1 MPSSVKERHR
11 RFRIGALL
19 GRRLIDKVFG
29 GYFRLAR
36 ENFRSEM
43 ERNAVLAAQQRIA
56 QMKAEPPVARIRDAE
71 FRVFSQ
77 FGEDGIIQYLI
88 HHVPIK
94 NDTFIEFG
102 VEDYDEANT
111 RFLLVNNN
119 WRGLILD
126 QNPALTAKLCSDP
139 MYWRHELIAV
149 SSFIT
154 PENIDR
160 LIEGAGFSGDV
171 GLLSIDV
178 DGNDYWVWRAISVV
192 SPRIVVCEFNSL
204 FGWRYP
210 VSVSYDKDF
219 DKTRAHY
226 SNLFFGASLP
236 ALCHLAKEKGYEFV
250 GSNSTGGNA
259 FFVRRDLARDLPRPT
274 VEEGYVR
281 SRFRSSAGPDGRLT
295 FLTGD
300 ARIEAI
306 AALEVV
312 DVVTGQKRKVSE
324 L

>member
-56 QMKAEPPVARIRDAE
+56 QMKAEPSVARIRDAE

-126 QNPALTAKLCSDP
+126 QNPTLAENLRKDSIF
-139 MYWRHELIAV
+139 WRHDLTAV
-149 SSFIT
+149 SSFISA
-154 PENIDR
+154 ENIDR

-178 DGNDYWVWRAISVV
+178 DGNDYWVWRAI
-192 SPRIVVCEFNSL
+192 IVL
-204 FGWRYP
+204 YP
-210 VSVSYDKDF
+210 CIV
-219 DKTRAHY
+219 
-226 SNLFFGASLP
+226 
-236 ALCHLAKEKGYEFV
+236 
-250 GSNSTGGNA
+250 
-259 FFVRRDLARDLPRPT
+259 
-274 VEEGYVR
+274 
-281 SRFRSSAGPDGRLT
+281 
-295 FLTGD
+295 
-300 ARIEAI
+300 
-306 AALEVV
+306 
-312 DVVTGQKRKVSE
+312 
-324 L
+324 

>member
-1 MPSSVKERHR
+1 MPSSVNKRHR
-11 RFRIGALL
+11 RFRIGARP

-29 GYFRLAR
+29 GYFRLAHGH
-36 ENFRSEM
+36 FRSEM
-43 ERNAVLAAQQRIA
+43 ERNAVLAAQLRIA

-88 HHVPIK
+88 NHVPIE

-126 QNPALTAKLCSDP
+126 RNPTLADNLRNDSIF
-139 MYWRHELIAV
+139 WRHDLTAV
-149 SSFIT
+149 SSFISA
-154 PENIDR
+154 ENINS
-160 LIEGAGFSGDV
+160 LLESAGFCGDI
-171 GLLSIDV
+171 GLLSIDI
-178 DGNDYWVWRAISVV
+178 DGNDYWVWRAITVV

-219 DKTRAHY
+219 DKTRAHC

-259 FFVRRDLARDLPRPT
+259 FFVRNDLAGDLPRPT

-281 SRFRSSAGPDGRLT
+281 SRFRSSTDIDGRLT
-295 FLTGD
+295 FLRGD
-300 ARIEAI
+300 ARVEAI
-306 AALEVV
+306 AELQVT
-312 DVVTGQKRKVSE
+312 DVITGQKRKVSE

>member
-1 MPSSVKERHR
+1 ML
-11 RFRIGALL
+11 FAQAL
-19 GRRLIDKVFG
+19 IAKMKVDPP
-29 GYFRLAR
+29 LAR
-36 ENFRSEM
+36 I
-43 ERNAVLAAQQRIA
+43 Q
-56 QMKAEPPVARIRDAE
+56 DAE

-88 HHVPIK
+88 HHIPIE
-94 NDTFIEFG
+94 NEAFIEFG
-102 VEDYDEANT
+102 VEDYCEANT
-111 RFLLVNNN
+111 RFLLMNNN

-126 QNPALTAKLCSDP
+126 QNPALTARLRDDP

-154 PENIDR
+154 AENINR
-160 LIEGAGFSGDV
+160 LIGSAGFCGDI

-178 DGNDYWVWRAISVV
+178 DGNDYWVWRAINVV

-210 VSVSYDKDF
+210 VSVRYRQDF
-219 DKTRAHY
+219 DKTKAHY

-236 ALCHLAKEKGYEFV
+236 ALCHLAKEKGYEFA
-250 GSNSTGGNA
+250 GSNSAGSNG
-259 FFVRRDLARDLPRPT
+259 FFVRGDLARDLPRPT
-274 VEEGYVR
+274 IEEGYVR
-281 SRFRSSAGPDGRLT
+281 SRLRSSADEDGELT

-300 ARIEAI
+300 ARVEPI
-306 AALEVV
+306 AELEVV
-312 DVVTGQKRKVSE
+312 DVITGQERKVRE